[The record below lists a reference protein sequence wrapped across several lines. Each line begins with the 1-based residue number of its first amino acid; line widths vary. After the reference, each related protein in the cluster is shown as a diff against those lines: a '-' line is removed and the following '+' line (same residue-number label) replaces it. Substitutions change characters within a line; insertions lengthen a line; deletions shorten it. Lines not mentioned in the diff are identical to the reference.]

1 MNLADLN
8 VLDFNVAVLMPELV
22 LMGFAILVMMFDIF
36 TSTKDGSA
44 GRLSIPWVALIGVIA
59 TIFICFRNWDGPIH
73 TFQGGAISD
82 HFALGLR
89 LIVLTATGLG
99 IMLSMGYI
107 PQVNK
112 QVGDGNGYGS
122 HCGLPRVGNILVGA
136 LYSDG
141 TASRK
146 PS

>member
-112 QVGDGNGYGS
+112 QVGEYYALLLLS
-122 HCGLPRVGNILVGA
+122 AVGMMMM
-136 LYSDG
+136 G
-141 TASRK
+141 TATDLIVVFLALEIF
-146 PS
+146 